1 MVACSTQRAIN
12 APLIFH
18 LESKDGAR
26 SCLMATSHA
35 AVTLSPESK
44 ELIDCIKSAKAYA
57 FEVNIDL
64 GPKNTLQLFERG
76 SGEISFTDLNQSVK
90 EKIQPALIAA
100 KYNKLD
106 IEYIL
111 KLHPAGIYRALISS
125 KKLGHEIQSFPNT
138 DILLARAVLEKKE
151 KYIEL
156 EGFAEWSK
164 SERQFSLDQLNE
176 IISIMCDLVLDPIK
190 LAAYKAE
197 INKFVE
203 NINVLP
209 DIETAWNLKF
219 YFNTKML
226 GLPAYSMAY
235 EVDNR
240 NALIGKNMLKA
251 MEENGQVMMFV
262 GAAHVGGPVSVL
274 KVLENG
280 GVKVKRVQ

>member
-1 MVACSTQRAIN
+1 M
-12 APLIFH
+12 
-18 LESKDGAR
+18 
-26 SCLMATSHA
+26 SCLMATSHV

-57 FEVNIDL
+57 FEVNIAL
-64 GPKNTLQLFERG
+64 GPKNTLQLFER
-76 SGEISFTDLNQSVK
+76 SPGEISFLDLSPAVK
-90 EKIQPALIAA
+90 GKIEPALAA
-100 KYNKLD
+100 ARYNKLD

-125 KKLGHEIQSFPNT
+125 KKLGYEVELSPNT
-138 DILLARAVLEKKE
+138 DILLARTVLEKKE

-176 IISIMCDLVLDPIK
+176 LISIMCDLVLDPLK
-190 LAAYKAE
+190 TAAYKAE

-203 NINVLP
+203 NMNVLP
-209 DIETAWNLKF
+209 DVESAWNKKF
-219 YFNTKML
+219 YFNTKLL

-240 NALIGKNMLKA
+240 NALIGANMIKA
-251 MEENGQVMMFV
+251 MQENGEVMMFV
-262 GAAHVGGPVSVL
+262 GAAHVGGPTSVL
-274 KVLENG
+274 KILEKS